1 MALTTVLTGGI
12 ADDAVTGAKI
22 ENDPTIA
29 GILTTN
35 GLANINL
42 VSDTYRLLATATM
55 SSGQNVITNWE
66 RDDAYN
72 DGVPIGSGLSQSS
85 GVFTFAET
93 GIYFII
99 AKNVFVVGGSGQI
112 YLGIHIGASFDS
124 GSNFSNISSA
134 YTHIPGG
141 GTSGHNAC
149 TAFTILDVADT
160 NVRLRFLYEAAQGNG
175 SILGDTNVNLTSF
188 TVIRIGNT

>member
-1 MALTTVLTGGI
+1 MALTKVLTGGI

-42 VSDTYRLLATATM
+42 VADTYRLPSNLTM
-55 SSGQNVITNWE
+55 SSGSNLITNWE
-66 RDDAYN
+66 RDDASN

-112 YLGIHIGASFDS
+112 YLGVHIEGSFDS
-124 GSNFSNISSA
+124 GSNYGTLSSA

-149 TAFTILDVADT
+149 TAFTTLDVADT
-160 NVRLRFLYEAAQGNG
+160 NVRLRIRYEANQGNG
-175 SILGDTNVNLTSF
+175 TLIGNTDINLSNF
-188 TVIRIGNT
+188 TVIRVGNT

>member
-99 AKNVFVVGGSGQI
+99 AKNVSHAADRVEELFSGKKWRF
-112 YLGIHIGASFDS
+112 IHSSSFD
-124 GSNFSNISSA
+124 I
-134 YTHIPGG
+134 
-141 GTSGHNAC
+141 
-149 TAFTILDVADT
+149 V
-160 NVRLRFLYEAAQGNG
+160 YE
-175 SILGDTNVNLTSF
+175 
-188 TVIRIGNT
+188 

>member
-42 VSDTYRLLATATM
+42 VSDTYRLPASLTM
-55 SSGQNVITNWE
+55 SSGSNVITNWE

-112 YLGIHIGASFDS
+112 YLGVHIKGSFDS
-124 GSNFSNISSA
+124 GSNYSTLSTA

-160 NVRLRFLYEAAQGNG
+160 NVRLRIEYEAHQGNG
-175 SILGDTNVNLTSF
+175 SLLGDTNINLSNF
-188 TVIRIGNT
+188 TVIRVGNT